1 MANTF
6 ITPAIMARVI
16 LDYLYEQT
24 VIAQKVYRNFDADF
38 GGKQGDTITVRRP
51 AQFEA
56 KLFDRTAGI
65 ELQNIVETS
74 FTVTLDTLLDVSF
87 AITAE
92 ELTLEIAE
100 WRSRFGVPAAQA
112 LLEGIET
119 RIIENVLLDEAITN
133 TVGSN
138 ASFANFDPLILVDAG
153 KILNDNRVPKT
164 DRIAAVTT
172 RVEAEWLKDP
182 LFHEADTRGDTEGI
196 KDAMVGHKFGFD
208 VLASTMMPDSGPHNG
223 DSVAF
228 HPSAA
233 ALVFR
238 TLQKPEGVSPDQF
251 EVSSYKGFG
260 IRVVKDYDINKKQD
274 VISFD
279 VLMGT
284 KLVDPTRA
292 VRILGVNSGS

>member
-6 ITPAIMARVI
+6 ITPAIMARVV

-24 VIAQKVYRNFDADF
+24 VIAQKVFRNFDADF
-38 GGKQGDTITVRRP
+38 SGKQGDTITVRRP

-56 KLFDRTAGI
+56 KVFNRAAGI
-65 ELQNIVETS
+65 ELQDITEGS

-92 ELTLEIAE
+92 ELTLEVSE
-100 WRSRFGVPAAQA
+100 WRQRFGIPAAQA
-112 LLEGIET
+112 LLEGMET
-119 RIIENVLLDEAITN
+119 RIIATLLDNAVTN

-138 ASFANFDPLILVDAG
+138 SSWANYDPTILIDAA
-153 KILNDNRVPKT
+153 KILNDNNVPRT

-172 RVEAEWLKDP
+172 KVEAEWLKDP
-182 LFHEADTRGDTEGI
+182 LFHEADKRGDTEGI
-196 KDAMVGHKFGFD
+196 RDAMVGHKFGFD
-208 VLASTMMPDSGPHNG
+208 VLASTMMPDYGPHNG

-238 TLQKPEGVSPDQF
+238 TLEKPLGVAPDQF
-251 EVSSYKGFG
+251 EVASYKGFG
-260 IRVVKDYDINKKQD
+260 IRVVKDYDVNKKQD
-274 VISFD
+274 VVSFD

-292 VRILGVNSGS
+292 VRILGINSGS

>member
-6 ITPAIMARVI
+6 ITPAVMARVV

-24 VIAQKVYRNFDADF
+24 VIAQKVFRNFDADF
-38 GGKQGDTITVRRP
+38 SGKQGDTITVRRP
-51 AQFEA
+51 ASFEA
-56 KLFDRTAGI
+56 KVFDRTAGI
-65 ELQNIVETS
+65 ELQNVTEGS

-92 ELTLEIAE
+92 ELTLEVSE
-100 WRSRFGVPAAQA
+100 WRQRFGIPAAQA
-112 LLEGIET
+112 LLEGMET
-119 RIIENVLLDEAITN
+119 RIIATLLDNAVTQ

-138 ASFANFDPLILVDAG
+138 SSWANFDPTILIDAA
-153 KILNDNRVPKT
+153 KILNDANVPRQ

-182 LFHEADTRGDTEGI
+182 LFHEADKRGDTEGI
-196 KDAMVGHKFGFD
+196 RDAMVGHKFGFD
-208 VLASTMMPDSGPHNG
+208 VLASTMMPDYGPHNG

-238 TLQKPEGVSPDQF
+238 TLEKPLGIAPDQF
-251 EVSSYKGFG
+251 EVATYKGFG
-260 IRVVKDYDINKKQD
+260 IRVVKDYDVNKKQD

-292 VRILGVNSGS
+292 VRILGINSGS